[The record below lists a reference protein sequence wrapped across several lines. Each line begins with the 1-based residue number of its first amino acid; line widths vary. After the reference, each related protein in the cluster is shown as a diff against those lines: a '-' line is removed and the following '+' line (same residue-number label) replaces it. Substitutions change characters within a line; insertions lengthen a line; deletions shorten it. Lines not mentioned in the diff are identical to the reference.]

1 MSGYCKYYKK
11 KKQVSYDNGI
21 TWTDTGDI
29 ERGDLYETNSPD
41 CGYVGVITRWIYS
54 GTTCNGN
61 DLYNVKI
68 KQESTDGGASWHLTN
83 PVETMLGE
91 LVEKNSS
98 VCIPEVRWVETDT
111 YGCHKDGM
119 PLGNYKACGYRYLLD
134 SSGNVTTSYAVFS
147 VPCGHMS
154 SCIGDTSQTYIL
166 SFDEIASYMRQG
178 WDYTPPN
185 NTWYNIYGSDIIK
198 ELYIGECVTV
208 VDSMLITETS
218 YGGGMCPGR
227 WDLPTYFDK
236 LEKVIMA
243 DSVESIGDY
252 AFYKQE
258 NLTVLD
264 LSENL
269 RIIGGGAFQGC
280 SGLTS
285 VVIGKKIEEIEGYAF
300 ADCTSL
306 SSVTVKALTPPT
318 LDNLPVGSTVFDNTD
333 PNLVIYVPTESVNA
347 YKSAWSAYADKIQ
360 AIS

>member
-134 SSGNVTTSYAVFS
+134 SSGNVTTSYAFFS
-147 VPCGHMS
+147 VPCGHTAL
-154 SCIGDTSQTYIL
+154 CDTAGIYPEL
-166 SFDEIASYMRQG
+166 LYCDEIASYVG
-178 WDYTPPN
+178 TAWDYTPPN
-185 NTWYNIYGSDIIK
+185 NYQYNVYGSDIIK

-208 VDSMLITETS
+208 VTGGLINE
-218 YGGGMCPGR
+218 YGEGQPCVGVWNTPHY
-227 WDLPTYFDK
+227 LDK
-236 LEKVIMA
+236 LEKVMMA
-243 DSVESIGDY
+243 DSVINIETA
-252 AFYKQE
+252 AFERQE
-258 NLTVLD
+258 NLTILD

-269 RIIGGGAFQGC
+269 QYIGDSVFRGC

-285 VVIGKKIEEIEGYAF
+285 VVLGKKVEEMGSYIFEN
-300 ADCTSL
+300 CTSL
-306 SSVTVKALTPPT
+306 RSVTIKATTPPT
-318 LDNLPVGSTVFDNTD
+318 IGVYNFENTD
-333 PNLVIYVPTESVNA
+333 PNLIIYVPAESVSA
-347 YKSAWSAYADKIQ
+347 YKAAWSAEADKIQ

>member
-1 MSGYCKYYKK
+1 MSGYCKYYKR

-29 ERGDLYETNSPD
+29 ERGDLYETNSKD

-61 DLYNVKI
+61 DLYNVKV
-68 KQESTDGGASWHLTN
+68 KQESTDGGVSWHLTN

-91 LVEKNSS
+91 LVEKDSS
-98 VCIPEVRWVETDT
+98 TCIPEERWVETDT

-119 PLGNYKACGYRYLLD
+119 PLGNYKACGYRYLYD
-134 SSGNVTTSYAVFS
+134 SSGNVSTSYFT
-147 VPCGHMS
+147 VPCGHMAY
-154 SCIGDTSQTYIL
+154 CIGDKSQTYIL
-166 SFDEIASYMRQG
+166 SFDEVAIPCGSG

-185 NTWYNIYGSDIIK
+185 NTFYTIYCSDTIK
-198 ELYIGECVTV
+198 ELYIGECVTYI
-208 VDSMLITETS
+208 DGKLICSTNYT
-218 YGGGMCPGR
+218 GGMCIGK
-227 WDLPTYFDK
+227 WDDAEELDL

-243 DSVESIGDY
+243 DSVETIGGY
-252 AFYKQE
+252 AFYRQRG
-258 NLTVLD
+258 LTTLD

-269 RIIGGGAFQGC
+269 RIIGGGAFREC

-300 ADCTSL
+300 EGCASL
-306 SSVTVKALTPPT
+306 SSVTIKALTPPT
-318 LDNLPVGSTVFDNTD
+318 MDAITGWTVFDNTD
-333 PNLVIYVPTESVNA
+333 PNLVIYVPAESVNA
-347 YKSAWSAYADKIQ
+347 YKTASGWSYYADKIQ